1 MRTTIPQMSHS
12 DVAASPKAIRAQ
24 LRTWAQASNG
34 PLRQATLLGLLDVIC
49 VIGFSW
55 GLSHMVSNL
64 FGRDHE
70 LRLILVPMTAVFVS
84 LSARA
89 GLGLVIQKLSQSAAR
104 QIIQTIRLDFMQKA
118 LSGGL
123 RTTSAQTRLNTLFED
138 TESLE
143 AYYMRFRQTEFQ
155 ARLFPLLL
163 IALIAVVSPVSAG
176 ILLLTLLPFV
186 ALMALLGM
194 GSADESRRQLDA
206 LSRLSNLF
214 IDRLSALPLILN
226 FDAGP
231 RQVRQVGFAAH
242 EVAERTLKVLK
253 LAFVTS
259 AVLEFF
265 SALSVALIAVY
276 CGFYLLG
283 QLPFHVPERLTLA
296 TAFFVLALS
305 PEIYA
310 PMRRLSAAYHDQQQ
324 AMAATQRLMQI
335 ETLSHKTYGVT
346 LSAPPRIAYDAVTT
360 TFADDPDFIIGP
372 ISFTVK
378 PQGVMALKGS
388 TGSGKTTLLRLL
400 MGQGAVASGDI
411 TVNNQSLIEM
421 GDLSQHIAW
430 VSQSPVMLAGT
441 LHDNLILANRQ
452 ATDADIER
460 VIDQV
465 GLRDLIAARNGG
477 LQHRLNERG
486 SGLSGG
492 ERRRIGLAR
501 ALLKPAPIL
510 LMDEPTA
517 DLDAASEAELIRLL
531 PAVFKG
537 RTVIFSSHS
546 EALCALADTVV
557 ELAP

>member
-1 MRTTIPQMSHS
+1 MHTTTPQMSQS
-12 DVAASPKAIRAQ
+12 AVAASPKAIRAQ
-24 LRTWAQASNG
+24 LKTWAMTAGVSM
-34 PLRQATLLGLLDVIC
+34 RQATLLGLLDVVC
-49 VIGFSW
+49 VIGFAW

-64 FGRDHE
+64 FGHE
-70 LRLILVPMTAVFVS
+70 PDVRLILVPIAAVFVS
-84 LSARA
+84 LTARA
-89 GLGLVIQKLSQSAAR
+89 ALGLIIQKLSQASAR
-104 QIIQTIRLDFMQKA
+104 DIIQHIRLDFMRNALAGQLKA
-118 LSGGL
+118 PGL
-123 RTTSAQTRLNTLFED
+123 QTRLNALFED
-138 TESLE
+138 TENLE
-143 AYYMRFRQTEFQ
+143 AYYMRFRQAEFQ
-155 ARLFPLLL
+155 ARLFPLLI

-176 ILLLTLLPFV
+176 IVLLTLLPFV

-214 IDRLSALPLILN
+214 IDRLSALPLILSFN
-226 FDAGP
+226 AGP
-231 RQVRQVGFAAH
+231 RQIRYVGRAAH

-283 QLPFHVPERLTLA
+283 QLPFQVPEKLTLA

-324 AMAATQRLMQI
+324 AMAATQRLLLI
-335 ETLSHKTYGVT
+335 EHAPDATHCVVVT
-346 LSAPPRIAYDAVTT
+346 KAPRIAYEAVTT
-360 TFADDPDFIIGP
+360 RFPDDPDFIIGP
-372 ISFTVK
+372 ISFSVEPGK
-378 PQGVMALKGS
+378 VIALKGP

-400 MGQGAVASGDI
+400 LGQGLVASGEISID
-411 TVNNQSLIEM
+411 NQSLITSE
-421 GDLSQHIAW
+421 DLSPHIAW
-430 VSQSPVMLAGT
+430 VSQSPVILAGT
-441 LHDNLILANRQ
+441 LRDNLILANRHAIAQ
-452 ATDADIER
+452 DIER
-460 VIDQV
+460 VIELV
-465 GLRDLIAARNGG
+465 GLRYLMTTREGG
-477 LQHRLNERG
+477 LQHALNERG

-501 ALLKPAPIL
+501 ALLKSAPIL

-517 DLDAASEAELIRLL
+517 DLDVASEAELIRLL
-531 PAVFKG
+531 PSVFKG

-557 ELAP
+557 ELAL